1 MSKYPNINSQVSTP
15 ALLKANLQY
24 LTTEHRESAEV
35 KGLIE
40 ENPLFSSKK
49 ME

>member
-1 MSKYPNINSQVSTP
+1 MNKYPNINSHISTP

-24 LTTEHRESAEV
+24 LTTEDRESAEA
-35 KGLIE
+35 KGFIE